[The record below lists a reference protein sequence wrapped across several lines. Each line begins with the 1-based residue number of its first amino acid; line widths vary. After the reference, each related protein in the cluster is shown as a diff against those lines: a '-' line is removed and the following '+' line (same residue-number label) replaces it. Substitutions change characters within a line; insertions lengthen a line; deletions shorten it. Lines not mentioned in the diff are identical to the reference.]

1 MKSKRTKQSRA
12 KLERIDTYDYLY
24 SPPGSEVAEAGP
36 RVKSSGLN
44 GETVPGSIRLAIP
57 ASQVLQTVNV
67 SKKLQYVTERVD
79 ASIEKEEEREK
90 RWSNRPSSLYL
101 KQV

>member
-1 MKSKRTKQSRA
+1 MV
-12 KLERIDTYDYLY
+12 ERIDTYDYLY
-24 SPPGSEVAEAGP
+24 SPPGSEVTEAGP

-44 GETVPGSIRLAIP
+44 GENVPGSIRLAMP
-57 ASQVLQTVNV
+57 ASRVLQTVNV
-67 SKKLQYVTERVD
+67 SKKKLQYVTERVD